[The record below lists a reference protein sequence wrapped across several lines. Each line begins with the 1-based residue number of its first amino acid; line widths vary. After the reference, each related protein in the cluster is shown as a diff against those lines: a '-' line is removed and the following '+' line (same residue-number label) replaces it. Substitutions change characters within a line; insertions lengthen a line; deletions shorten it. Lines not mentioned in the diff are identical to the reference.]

1 MPKKKIS
8 KVLNVDFKTPQKKKR
23 NNITLDK
30 TPDGRLITSLDH
42 YKTKNLERWLSID
55 DCLLICPDLLKKRT
69 WESWRSYNRDKDPNN
84 KSHKDKLGPQYK
96 KFGLAIYK
104 IKVYWLSRYVK
115 GYGWEEEQQPQST
128 TLNNTPP
135 PQPALGNI

>member
-1 MPKKKIS
+1 MKQS
-8 KVLNVDFKTPQKKKR
+8 N
-23 NNITLDK
+23 
-30 TPDGRLITSLDH
+30 RLV
-42 YKTKNLERWLSID
+42 N
-55 DCLLICPDLLKKRT
+55 PV
-69 WESWRSYNRDKDPNN
+69 
-84 KSHKDKLGPQYK
+84 SHKDKLGPQYK